1 MERTRIRDGRLSALA
16 AISPRP
22 RDAAGQPRPS
32 GEKVHIPLS
41 HTISQDCTEEHKMY
55 ARRLCALD
63 DGNRDQYR
71 KRSFNREFEDGDGT
85 FDPKR
90 RNLWPGNSAHDS
102 AAIPGKIASVLKGSD
117 SNKSSATASRQTTT
131 TSVPPHTAATS
142 SNRGDLTPVVAP
154 AAKGKWSPDED
165 ALLIE
170 LRASGMKWDDISK
183 RLPGR
188 SAISCRLHYQNFLER
203 RSEWDEERKNK
214 LARLYE
220 RQDLLRQLLTL
231 SLTPRLGSNP
241 KCGPR

>member
-1 MERTRIRDGRLSALA
+1 
-16 AISPRP
+16 
-22 RDAAGQPRPS
+22 
-32 GEKVHIPLS
+32 
-41 HTISQDCTEEHKMY
+41 MY

-90 RNLWPGNSAHDS
+90 RKLWPGNSAHDS
-102 AAIPGKIASVLKGSD
+102 AAIPGKIKVDVASVLKGSD
-117 SNKSSATASRQTTT
+117 SNKSTATASRQTAT
-131 TSVPPHTAATS
+131 TSVPPHTAATA
-142 SNRGDLTPVVAP
+142 SNRGDLTPVVASDVE
-154 AAKGKWSPDED
+154 GKWSPDED
-165 ALLIE
+165 ALVID
-170 LRASGMKWDDISK
+170 LRAFGMKWDDISQ

-188 SAISCRLHYQNFLER
+188 SAISCRLRYQNFLGG